1 MNFSRWI
8 RLVLQSIRRNRRD
21 FIFSSIG
28 IVIGI
33 STLLFFTAL
42 GTGIKATVLER
53 VFVVRQLE
61 VEKPSY
67 DMGMLKSEGLF
78 GGNKLDDSTVQRLR
92 KIDGVQGVYPK
103 MKLTFP
109 ASARGGES
117 LLGQDIWAELIA
129 DGIPPELVEVDG
141 ALAFK
146 DWEGVEC
153 GSESDC
159 PDGYACGEGGI
170 CTGKPCKGKDEICAD
185 PAYCHARENV
195 CMMPIPVVVN
205 PQLMEIYNGSI
216 HTALGGAKGGM
227 SKLPKLS
234 EKAVVGLG
242 FNAIFGSSYL
252 GKSAKGD
259 KMVRRA
265 QLVGFSD
272 KAIQLGGTIPIGYV
286 KRLNREFRGEDA
298 AKEYHS
304 ILVDTVSNDAVPHV
318 ARTITED
325 LGLALSDK
333 YQQAQRAGLLILLIT
348 LVFNLI
354 SLIILTVAAVNIMHT
369 FLMIILER
377 RRELALM
384 RAVGATRGEIRAIV
398 LGEATI
404 LGFVG
409 GVIGVVIGWL
419 CTFGVDAVFQTQV
432 GDFPFKPDTL
442 FVFEPWMFAAAVG
455 VAVVFCWIGALLPA
469 FRASRID
476 PAAALAGR

>member
-1 MNFSRWI
+1 
-8 RLVLQSIRRNRRD
+8 
-21 FIFSSIG
+21 
-28 IVIGI
+28 
-33 STLLFFTAL
+33 
-42 GTGIKATVLER
+42 
-53 VFVVRQLE
+53 
-61 VEKPSY
+61 
-67 DMGMLKSEGLF
+67 MGMLQSEGLF
-78 GGNKLDDSTVQRLR
+78 GGKTLDDETVDRLR
-92 KIDGVQGVYPK
+92 KIEGVDGVYPK

-117 LLGQDIWAELIA
+117 LIGQDIWAELIA

-141 ALAFK
+141 PLDFR
-146 DWEGVEC
+146 DWEAVEC
-153 GSESDC
+153 SAASDC
-159 PDGYACGEGGI
+159 PGGYTCADDGVCK
-170 CTGKPCKGKDEICAD
+170 GKPCAGGDGVCSD
-185 PAYCHARENV
+185 PAYCHDKEKV

-227 SKLPKLS
+227 SKLPRLS
-234 EKAVVGLG
+234 EKAVIGLG

-252 GKSAKGD
+252 GKSAKG
-259 KMVRRA
+259 KRMTRRA

-272 KAIQLGGTIPIGYV
+272 KAIQLGATIPIGYV
-286 KRLNREFRGEDA
+286 KRLNRQFRGEA
-298 AKEYHS
+298 ASREYHS
-304 ILVDTVSNDAVPHV
+304 ILVDTASNDAVPHV
-318 ARTITED
+318 AKVITDD
-325 LGLALSDK
+325 LGYALSDK
-333 YQQAQRAGLLILLIT
+333 YQQAQRAGLLILLVT

-384 RAVGATRGEIRAIV
+384 RALGATRGAIRAIV

-404 LGFVG
+404 LGLVG
-409 GVIGVVIGWL
+409 GGIGIVIGWASTL
-419 CTFGVDAVFQTQV
+419 AIDALFQEQV

-442 FVFEPWMFAAAVG
+442 FAFEPWMFGAAIG